1 MYKRESKE
9 CEALLKH
16 KTELLTKLETQKED
30 MANTIANLEKTWST
44 DKSNLGEILKNTSE
58 TLSTQVNA
66 SEERANRAEQRA
78 IQAETATMI
87 EREWRVSLQQ
97 KEIKLKEQNAN
108 LQSYVQDFKS
118 EVQKN
123 GKLKAELDKL
133 HHQWSEAQR
142 TLEELGV
149 QLSESKLKIS
159 ELEDKEKRQKQ
170 LLQNSTMNAMNL
182 TGGAAGIWAPDSI
195 ATHCTACKKEF
206 NLTRRRHHCRS
217 CGEIFC
223 NSCSDH
229 SLALVNENG
238 QVGKPVRVCL
248 VCFASQK

>member
-1 MYKRESKE
+1 MNILYTSHSGDDGKSNY
-9 CEALLKH
+9 AFLIY
-16 KTELLTKLETQKED
+16 TSSW
-30 MANTIANLEKTWST
+30 NN
-44 DKSNLGEILKNTSE
+44 DKSNLGEILKTTSE

-97 KEIKLKEQNAN
+97 KEVKLKEQIAN
-108 LQSYVQDFKS
+108 LQTYVQDFKS

-123 GKLKAELDKL
+123 GKLKAELDRL

-142 TLEELGV
+142 TLEELGI
-149 QLSESKLKIS
+149 QLSESKLKVS
-159 ELEDKEKRQKQ
+159 ELQEKEKRQKQ
-170 LLQNSTMNAMNL
+170 LLQNPTILPLGGNAM
-182 TGGAAGIWAPDSI
+182 TSTVGAAGIWAPDSI

-229 SLALVNENG
+229 SLSLVNENG
-238 QVGKPVRVCL
+238 QLGKPVRVCL